1 MRTGEDS
8 TLPRGRGGWVAAW
21 AVVGSSWRRVGGA
34 LGYGGGLG
42 RGFSWVFAKVGDGGA
57 RERLW
62 PSEGRGEGEG
72 AWRHHGREGEMK
84 IRFRVR
90 FRLGDNYIGGKY
102 WVVDL
107 GLDNGFGSG
116 I

>member
-1 MRTGEDS
+1 MRVARVRERTPPCREVEEA
-8 TLPRGRGGWVAAW
+8 WVTAW

-42 RGFSWVFAKVGDGGA
+42 RGFSWVLAKVGDGGA

-90 FRLGDNYIGGKY
+90 FKLRDI
-102 WVVDL
+102 
-107 GLDNGFGSG
+107 